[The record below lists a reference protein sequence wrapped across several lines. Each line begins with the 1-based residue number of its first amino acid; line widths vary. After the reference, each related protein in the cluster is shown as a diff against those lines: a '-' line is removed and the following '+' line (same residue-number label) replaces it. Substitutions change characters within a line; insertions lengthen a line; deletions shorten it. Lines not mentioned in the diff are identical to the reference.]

1 MHFLLFY
8 KSEAGEARQK
18 LCFRE
23 LNPCKKG
30 FPGAIL
36 PPWAS
41 GGIGIHDGLK
51 IRPAASENAMFS
63 GVNGDTVGEGTLKST
78 LDDAKTSQIDSIRV
92 ALAGLSRDDL
102 IAILADVLTG
112 KDA

>member
-1 MHFLLFY
+1 
-8 KSEAGEARQK
+8 
-18 LCFRE
+18 
-23 LNPCKKG
+23 
-30 FPGAIL
+30 
-36 PPWAS
+36 
-41 GGIGIHDGLK
+41 
-51 IRPAASENAMFS
+51 MFS